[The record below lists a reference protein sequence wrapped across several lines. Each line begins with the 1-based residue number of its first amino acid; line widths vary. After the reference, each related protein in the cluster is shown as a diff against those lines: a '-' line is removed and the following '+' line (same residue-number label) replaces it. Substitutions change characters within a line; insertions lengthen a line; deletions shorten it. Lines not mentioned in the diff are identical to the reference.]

1 MIRCG
6 IVKSLVLIAIVTCV
20 TASADSGSSWLG
32 PDFVVLQRVYDDCY
46 DNDDF
51 TGCLKGKALVA
62 LNKAVDQDSI
72 TLFDGVM
79 LEKQNSTDEADTPSI
94 TDERSLNQLSGIDKE
109 LMTKLDKFLRSHVLK
124 LDMSESRGKKGRLEK
139 LLYQWFRA
147 IPNRLVSIINR
158 RPLALKSIGIIA
170 GKALIIS
177 KIALTIAGI
186 IALKKI
192 YSNDSHEETSFQV
205 HTSGDN
211 RRSTYILRPIKP
223 TVKPTTMDPYRYYS
237 SNNFEYPNY
246 QS

>member
-6 IVKSLVLIAIVTCV
+6 FVKSSVLIAIVTCV
-20 TASADSGSSWLG
+20 TASAGSGSSWLG
-32 PDFVVLQRVYDDCY
+32 PDFVVLQKVYDDCY

-94 TDERSLNQLSGIDKE
+94 ADERSLNQLNGIDKE

-124 LDMSESRGKKGRLEK
+124 LDMSESRDKKGKKMYKYLMAAVAAAVG
-139 LLYQWFRA
+139 
-147 IPNRLVSIINR
+147 ISG
-158 RPLALKSIGIIA
+158 PLALKSIGIIA

-177 KIALTIAGI
+177 KVALTIAGI
-186 IALKKI
+186 LALKKI
-192 YSNDSHEETSFQV
+192 YSNDSHEETTFQV

-223 TVKPTTMDPYRYYS
+223 TVKPTTIDPYRYYS

-246 QS
+246 YQS

>member
-6 IVKSLVLIAIVTCV
+6 FVKSSVLIAIVTCV
-20 TASADSGSSWLG
+20 TASAGSGSSWLG
-32 PDFVVLQRVYDDCY
+32 PDFVVLQKVYDDCY

-94 TDERSLNQLSGIDKE
+94 ADERSLNQLNGIDKE

-124 LDMSESRGKKGRLEK
+124 LDMSESRDKKEK
-139 LLYQWFRA
+139 KLHEYAMAAFLTA
-147 IPNRLVSIINR
+147 MGIAG
-158 RPLALKSIGIIA
+158 PLGLKALAFIS

-177 KIALTIAGI
+177 KVALTIAGI

-192 YSNDSHEETSFQV
+192 YSSDSHHESSIQV
-205 HTSGDN
+205 HASEHN
-211 RRSTYILRPIKP
+211 RRNAYLNNYKPI
-223 TVKPTTMDPYRYYS
+223 VASNGYDPYYYD
-237 SNNFEYPNY
+237 NPM
-246 QS
+246 QAQPIIQ